1 MEKWFDVSIFLNNPL
16 ITFIKIFKEF
26 SCWDLKTYS
35 EQKCM
40 WRRWR
45 VLGQISHQWF
55 FANFQGLVLLL
66 ILLISL
72 TWFQIIGDFIF
83 LSISIMS
90 TLGMSFTIIAACLH
104 VLHILK
110 KKSSWSLLCLGH
122 WEPHFGP
129 LEPSDLH

>member
-1 MEKWFDVSIFLNNPL
+1 MSAFFSTTHSLPL
-16 ITFIKIFKEF
+16 LRYSKEF
-26 SCWDLKTYS
+26 SGWDLKTYS

-40 WRRWR
+40 WR

-55 FANFQGLVLLL
+55 FTVSQGLVLLL
-66 ILLISL
+66 ILLIFL
-72 TWFQIIGDFIF
+72 TWFQITGDFIF

-110 KKSSWSLLCLGH
+110 KKSSWSLLCSGH
-122 WEPHFGP
+122 WESHFGP
-129 LEPSDLH
+129 LEPSDLHWYKE